1 MDMAVARYMM
11 NSYMYM
17 TPQHDYSMARGY
29 SRTGSKTEMV
39 EELKQMMNET
49 SDQTI
54 KSVIQEAITK
64 MNK

>member
-1 MDMAVARYMM
+1 MM
-11 NSYMYM
+11 
-17 TPQHDYSMARGY
+17 RGY
-29 SRTGSKTEMV
+29 SRTGSRAEMV

-64 MNK
+64 MGK